1 MYSCCKTD
9 TPNAYFIKSPI
20 CCTYMWTCT
29 TRRGSKCSIIK
40 LEYAQEASTYFQ
52 EPVLFH
58 LMATLLSW
66 QPTFTVEEDHPL
78 IFFLPPLQPSFR
90 AHGEHIEVLSRRY
103 LQDFNWK
110 ENTTRNEVRS
120 KLRQHM
126 LGVISRYV
134 QQLQK
139 QTLSIYIVHKTEG
152 RGGLANNDQSTCA
165 LLDLLS

>member
-1 MYSCCKTD
+1 MNEGLSICTCPT
-9 TPNAYFIKSPI
+9 KS
-20 CCTYMWTCT
+20 
-29 TRRGSKCSIIK
+29 
-40 LEYAQEASTYFQ
+40 E
-52 EPVLFH
+52 VN
-58 LMATLLSW
+58 
-66 QPTFTVEEDHPL
+66 TVGEDHPL

-134 QQLQK
+134 QQKQK
-139 QTLSIYIVHKTEG
+139 QTLSICTTQDWG
-152 RGGLANNDQSTCA
+152 RGGLASNDQSTCA
-165 LLDLLS
+165 LFDLLS